1 MKLLKSVPYLFS
13 LMLIINFE
21 SVNAHTNDSGLLVVN
36 FVEFIMINIFI
47 LILCLGLVYLIDQ
60 FQINKKLIS
69 VRKLILIVVVTL
81 VVNAIIAINTYM
93 EIK

>member
-21 SVNAHTNDSGLLVVN
+21 SVNAHTNDRGLLVVN
-36 FVEFIMINIFI
+36 FVEFIMINIII